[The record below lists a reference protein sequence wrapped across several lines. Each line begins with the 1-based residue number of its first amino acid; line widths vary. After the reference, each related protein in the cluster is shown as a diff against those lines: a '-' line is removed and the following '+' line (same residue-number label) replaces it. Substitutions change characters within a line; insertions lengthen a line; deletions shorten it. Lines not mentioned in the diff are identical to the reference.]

1 MNRIKE
7 LREECGWTQS
17 ELATRLQVAAGTVG
31 LYEQGRRSPSVKVL
45 NLMSNIFDAHIEYI
59 LGNSPIRMR
68 PSQMKVTHIKTIP
81 HLDATHIEDR
91 LLESALQ
98 DDTGKEMLKQLIKEK
113 LIEIDFHQADLST
126 VKSIG
131 KMMVSIKDEEIK
143 KAKLEIVRDIVELD
157 FTIEQL
163 YTFSSF
169 LKSFKTK

>member
-1 MNRIKE
+1 MRLKE
-7 LREECGWTQS
+7 LRENAGWSQS
-17 ELATRLQVAAGTVG
+17 DIATRLGIATSTIGM
-31 LYEQGRRSPSVKVL
+31 YEQGRRTPSPKILVKMSKIFNVSV
-45 NLMSNIFDAHIEYI
+45 EYI
-59 LGNSPIRMR
+59 LGESPKGVLL
-68 PSQMKVTHIKTIP
+68 SGEKVSDYESFELP
-81 HLDATHIEDR
+81 EDYVATEMYKKLSSDEEGR
-91 LLESALQ
+91 KLLIS
-98 DDTGKEMLKQLIKEK
+98 MVKEK
-113 LIEIDFHQADLST
+113 VDELNLPSLDVST